1 MLDVDEFKPKIIN
14 NKNYKKKRN
23 YIDSHDEDNELK
35 KFLNSLNLNIM
46 NKKDN

>member
-1 MLDVDEFKPKIIN
+1 MH

-23 YIDSHDEDNELK
+23 YIDSNGEDNELK